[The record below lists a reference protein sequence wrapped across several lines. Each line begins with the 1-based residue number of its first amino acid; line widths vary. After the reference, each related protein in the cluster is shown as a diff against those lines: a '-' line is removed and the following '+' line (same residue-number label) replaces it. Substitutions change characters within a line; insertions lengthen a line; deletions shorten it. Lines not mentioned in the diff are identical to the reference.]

1 MQFPYKNKIDKFLVE
16 ICRFTGA
23 DDRICAF
30 SGAVS
35 HKAVLCVRS
44 RSLLPIGVH
53 LSRPYK
59 ALTMPCLT
67 GNSSRSAIINCRL
80 CRQVCHY
87 PTAVRQ
93 SVLLPQNGSHPSLP
107 VASRRIENS
116 RTTNGDTA
124 VLVEVT
130 GICPKGRASKRR
142 QLSHYFPNYFL
153 RTFLGFAKSQAERA
167 NPR

>member
-80 CRQVCHY
+80 CQQVCHY

-93 SVLLPQNGSHPSLP
+93 SVLLPQNGS
-107 VASRRIENS
+107 SRAKCGLLCTRS
-116 RTTNGDTA
+116 PQTPTYA
-124 VLVEVT
+124 FAHLA
-130 GICPKGRASKRR
+130 PKK
-142 QLSHYFPNYFL
+142 HY
-153 RTFLGFAKSQAERA
+153 
-167 NPR
+167 